1 MIRLVLLAMVCCSCG
16 GSSEVWLDGYERGAT
31 ITKRVGEFFSLKVK
45 TSGGGGSGGTS
56 IPFFGMSI
64 KDSDGNE
71 IDHALMRWGFS
82 SFAIRAGGAELHFE
96 ELFLAKDLPKEAK
109 LKVSWYAGGA
119 SYNIKS
125 TPGPYM
131 FSAPPEFISL
141 ESMPVQLQWRLSYNT
156 ELQTGDVITWN
167 LCGRMLGGMC
177 NQRYNEAQ
185 HTVRSTTSTVL
196 INVGEEEDITDYTTE
211 DICIFFA
218 KITRA
223 GKDISV
229 NAAPTRSSTDC

>member
-16 GSSEVWLDGYERGAT
+16 GSNEVWLDGYERGAT

-45 TSGGGGSGGTS
+45 MTEGIGKGTWTPEWGLR
-56 IPFFGMSI
+56 IT
-64 KDSDGNE
+64 DSDGNN
-71 IDHALMRWGFS
+71 INHALMSWHGPRVVAKTGRRDVNFT
-82 SFAIRAGGAELHFE
+82 
-96 ELFLAKDLPKEAK
+96 ELFLAKDLPAGAK
-109 LKVSWYAGGA
+109 LRVVSA

-156 ELQTGDVITWN
+156 ELQAGDIITWQLFSDFYTISN
-167 LCGRMLGGMC
+167 TA
-177 NQRYNEAQ
+177 QYTVSEATK
-185 HTVRSTTSTVL
+185 TVHIGVDPEPPPQAHDK
-196 INVGEEEDITDYTTE
+196 EEIS
-211 DICIFFA
+211 CRIFVA

-223 GKDISV
+223 GKHVSV